1 MLQLVC
7 TRVCVC
13 VCVCVCVY
21 WRWQDGEYYGE
32 ELDRKY
38 RASIVAQLV
47 KSPPAMLETWVRS
60 LGWEDSWRRKW
71 QPTPVFLPE
80 GFHGQRAWW
89 DGVYGVTELCV
100 GHN

>member
-60 LGWEDSWRRKW
+60 LGWEDSLEKGKAIHSSVLAWRIPWTFSREELD
-71 QPTPVFLPE
+71 TTE
-80 GFHGQRAWW
+80 G
-89 DGVYGVTELCV
+89 LSL
-100 GHN
+100 